1 MVIRTMPRE
10 VVPVALGP
18 REPTSSHAPAA
29 QETPRVQTARA
40 WLDRLARD
48 HYAFVWRTVRRLGI
62 AEAEVDDVVQEV
74 FLVAARHTGQL
85 HNERGF
91 LFRTS
96 QFVCSHERRHLR
108 HQREIADETALADAI
123 DASENPEENL
133 ARSEQRDLL
142 QELLD
147 TLTPDQRAVFVL
159 FELEQITTVEIA
171 QMLDLPIGTVA
182 SRLRRAREVFT
193 AAAAEK
199 GLT

>member
-1 MVIRTMPRE
+1 MPRE

-18 REPTSSHAPAA
+18 GEPASPHAPAA
-29 QETPRVQTARA
+29 RETRRVQAARA

-108 HQREIADETALADAI
+108 HQREIADETALADAV
-123 DASENPEENL
+123 DACENPEENL
-133 ARSEQRDLL
+133 VRSEQRDLL

-147 TLTPDQRAVFVL
+147 TLTADQRAVFVL

-171 QMLDLPIGTVA
+171 QMLDVPIGTVA

-193 AAAAEK
+193 AAAMEK